1 MNMKIVDSE
10 LNGFEEVELQ
20 DTMIDMLQESY
31 DVYEKENKP
40 FLLECSFDE
49 YFVALQE
56 IWYIDRKIGEG
67 IICGSTAYVLN
78 DETRPVF
85 EELFKIAQRNIE
97 IEQCDDTSFEIIM
110 KMTKEEYKETYD
122 VSDFEIEKAYN
133 EAVRNFDTNDFR
145 MFDKEYTL
153 EEFEERAEF
162 GEKAYIDGCAY
173 YKVRNNVDGEP
184 YTIYFEDGDL
194 RIL

>member
-1 MNMKIVDSE
+1 
-10 LNGFEEVELQ
+10 
-20 DTMIDMLQESY
+20 MIDMLQESY
-31 DVYEKENKP
+31 DVYEEECKP

-49 YFVALQE
+49 YFVELQE
-56 IWYIDRKIGEG
+56 IWDENGKIGEG
-67 IICGSTAYVLN
+67 IICGSTAYILN

-85 EELFKIAQRNIE
+85 EELFKIAQENIE
-97 IEQCDDTSFEIIM
+97 IEQCEDTAFQIVM
-110 KMTKEEYKETYD
+110 GMTKEEYNETYN
-122 VSDFEIEKAYN
+122 VSDLEIEKAYI

-145 MFDKEYTL
+145 MFDEEYTL

-162 GEKAYIDGCAY
+162 GEKANIDGCAY

-184 YTIYFEDGDL
+184 YTIYFEEGDL